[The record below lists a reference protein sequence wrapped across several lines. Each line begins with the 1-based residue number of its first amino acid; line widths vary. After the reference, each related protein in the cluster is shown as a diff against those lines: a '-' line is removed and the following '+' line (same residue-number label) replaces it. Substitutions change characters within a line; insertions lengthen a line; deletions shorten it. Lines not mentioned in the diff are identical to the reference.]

1 MMGGAV
7 RLILTHLPHILAP
20 LIGIAFLA
28 RFAMYVRRLPPSH
41 LSDEEL
47 AEWHAERSRQ
57 REAKHGRPDKRSQA
71 SEQALPR

>member
-1 MMGGAV
+1 M

-28 RFAMYVRRLPPSH
+28 RFALYVKRLPPSH

-57 REAKHGRPDKRSQA
+57 QEQKQQRKRGGSQA
-71 SEQALPR
+71 SEQPLPR